1 MERIERAAF
10 GGGVVRR
17 SIAMGIFDWLLS
29 HGDEE
34 EDWTG
39 EGPPLIPSK
48 AAAGRDIDA
57 GRAKTQTEKDLRRV
71 QSQYDPD
78 SDSFDP
84 KK

>member
-39 EGPPLIPSK
+39 EAPPLIPSK
-48 AAAGRDIDA
+48 AAPGRDIDA
-57 GRAKTQTEKDLRRV
+57 DRTKTQTEKL
-71 QSQYDPD
+71 
-78 SDSFDP
+78 FDP
-84 KK
+84 EAGPILSKRPLGFRG